1 MRIRRLFTL
10 AMPVLILLTLIA
22 PASHAQPSAAPHA
35 APSEQTTFPQTGIT
49 ASGPFL
55 HYWQGHG
62 GLTQQGYPIS
72 AETVETSTTDGK
84 PYRVQYF
91 ERAVFEYH
99 PEIGADGV
107 LLSLL
112 GVTAYHQKYPSGAP
126 GQTANHAAGSTLF
139 PPTGRRLGG
148 LFQQYWQ
155 AHGGLAQQGYPLS
168 DEFIE
173 MAADGKARTVQYFE
187 RAVFERHPENPPPYN
202 VLLAR
207 LGASDLTAHY
217 ATAAPPAAGLPL
229 QDRLDL
235 FEAVWQTVHDQYIYR
250 DYRGLNWDAIHHDE
264 RGPLA
269 TARDD
274 TAFYEQ
280 LANLI
285 DKLGDRHSAFLNP
298 DQVKEDDAMQQ
309 GTLHFSGIG
318 VFSQDLGGK
327 VRVVAV
333 VPGGPADGAGIHA
346 FDVIQAVNGTP
357 LLHGADAPHLIRG
370 PAGTTV
376 TLTIMRPGETAPRT
390 ITITRADVTFALHAT
405 ARRVPG
411 TNVAYLDLPTF
422 DTFSISDEAAA
433 ALNALA
439 ATGPL
444 DGVVIDLRQNGGGL
458 ISELN
463 AMLGLFIDGGNA
475 GYELL
480 LDGRRANRIP
490 SGRVLPALRGKPA
503 VVLTSNASESA
514 SERFASVMQDTHRAI
529 TLGTTTAGNTETV
542 YPHDL
547 PQGARLMLAQ
557 ATYLRIDGKTSI
569 EDKGVVPDIPLDVPW
584 YESPPAA
591 DPQILA
597 AVAHIQGK

>member
-1 MRIRRLFTL
+1 MRIRRPYTL
-10 AMPVLILLTLIA
+10 ALLALLLLTLAA
-22 PASHAQPSAAPHA
+22 PAAHAQPTGQSSDLP
-35 APSEQTTFPQTGIT
+35 PTQTTFPQTGQT
-49 ASGPFL
+49 AGGPFL
-55 HYWQGHG
+55 RYWQGHG
-62 GLTQQGYPIS
+62 GLAQQGYPIS
-72 AETVETSTTDGK
+72 AETVETSTTNGK

-99 PEIGADGV
+99 PEVGADGV

-112 GVTAYHQKYPSGAP
+112 GVTAYQQKYPSGAP
-126 GQTANHAAGSTLF
+126 AQKPDTAVGSTLF
-139 PPTGRRLGG
+139 AQTGHRLGG

-168 DEFIE
+168 DEFTE
-173 MAADGKARTVQYFE
+173 TGADGKTRTVQYFE
-187 RAVFERHPENPPPYN
+187 RAVFEAHPENAPPYN
-202 VLLAR
+202 VLLTR
-207 LGASDLTAHY
+207 LGATTLTAHY
-217 ATAAPPAAGLPL
+217 PTGAPTAGGLPL
-229 QDRLDL
+229 ADRLDL
-235 FEAVWQTVHDQYIYR
+235 FEAIWQTVHDDYIYR
-250 DYRGLNWDAIHHDE
+250 DYRGLDWEAIHRDE
-264 RGPLA
+264 RQPLA
-269 TARDD
+269 VAADD
-274 TAFYEQ
+274 AAYYGQ
-280 LANLI
+280 LAGLI

-298 DQVKEDDAMQQ
+298 AEVKEDDALQE

-333 VPGGPADGAGIHA
+333 VAGGPADKAGVHA
-346 FDVIQAVNGTP
+346 FDVIQAVDGTP

-370 PAGTTV
+370 PPGTQV
-376 TLTIMRPGETAPRT
+376 TLTIARPGETAPRR

-405 ARRVPG
+405 ARRWPG

-422 DTFSISDEAAA
+422 DTFGVSDEAAA
-433 ALNALA
+433 ALKALA
-439 ATGPL
+439 ASGPL

-475 GYELL
+475 GYEVTLQ
-480 LDGRRANRIP
+480 GREAYRIP
-490 SGRVLPALRGKPA
+490 SGRVVSALRGKPI

-514 SERFASVMQDTHRAI
+514 SERFAAVMQDTHRAV

-547 PQGARLMLAQ
+547 PQNARLMLAQ
-557 ATYLRIDGKTSI
+557 ATYLRIDGKSSI
-569 EDKGVVPDIPLDVPW
+569 EDKGVVPDLPLDVPW
-584 YESPPAA
+584 YDSPPAA